1 MEELTQKQAS
11 KIVKYLMECIPYNIN
26 IMDKNGI
33 IIASGEKKRIGTKH
47 DDMKK
52 AIDSKS
58 IVIVNKDTL
67 FSKKGTNEPIFFEG
81 EIIGGV
87 GITGDPPEV
96 SPFAKLVRTVAQ
108 MLLEELKSYETVKR
122 AEQNKKNF
130 FNQLLDHNKWDAT
143 FIQQAL
149 ELYQLDLSTEKIV
162 LFSIDKKELNEH
174 YPEKEIFSYKKGFL
188 VFLDE
193 EKEVTLSKNQIFI
206 SPLSL
211 NLAFEVKNLWTT
223 YLLVLFLGMN
233 DRKIYSKDFQFLNQF
248 FQAQFLLNHDLLK
261 RVEEIFSDS
270 YKTLIV
276 FFNHDL
282 SIGEAADELYIHR
295 NTLRYRLDKIFH
307 ETGRNPLVVRDLLE
321 LLYYF
326 GSVFMKDPERKESS
340 F

>member
-1 MEELTQKQAS
+1 
-11 KIVKYLMECIPYNIN
+11 
-26 IMDKNGI
+26 MDKNGI

-87 GITGDPPEV
+87 GITGNPSEV

-130 FNQLLDHNKWDAT
+130 FNQLLEDGSWDAA
-143 FIQQAL
+143 FIHQAL
-149 ELYQLDLSTEKIV
+149 EFYHLDLSTEKIV
-162 LFSIDKKELNEH
+162 LFSLYKKEFSDH
-174 YPEKEIFSYKKGFL
+174 YPEKEIFSYKKGFII
-188 VFLDE
+188 FLDE
-193 EKEVTLSKNQIFI
+193 ERELGLSKNQAFI
-206 SPLSL
+206 SPVTFH
-211 NLAFEVKNLWTT
+211 LALEVKNLWTT
-223 YLLVLFLGMN
+223 YLLVQFLGMG
-233 DRKIYSKDFQFLNQF
+233 DKEIYSEEFQFLNQL
-248 FQAQFLLNHDLLK
+248 FQAKFILNTDLLK
-261 RVEEIFSDS
+261 IIEEIFNDS
-270 YKTLIV
+270 YKTLVV
-276 FFNHDL
+276 FFNHNL

-307 ETGRNPLVVRDLLE
+307 ETGRNPLVVRDLVE

-326 GSVFMKDPERKESS
+326 GRVFMNEQEKSEKGG
-340 F
+340 